1 MYIIWMLANNVI
13 YADILS
19 IISQYIAH
27 VVDNTN
33 ISLNVWENM
42 LLGKDDYE
50 YNAYSPYS
58 GFFPIADC
66 NNTFY
71 GINCTQKCNKRCMNY
86 NCHHENGECIE
97 DKKVCYLVLSIYSY
111 MIL

>member
-1 MYIIWMLANNVI
+1 MLANNFI
-13 YADILS
+13 NADILS

-50 YNAYSPYS
+50 YKAYSPYS
-58 GFFPIADC
+58 GFFSYC
-66 NNTFY
+66 RLQQYFLW
-71 GINCTQKCNKRCMNY
+71 NKLYTKM
-86 NCHHENGECIE
+86 
-97 DKKVCYLVLSIYSY
+97 
-111 MIL
+111 

>member
-1 MYIIWMLANNVI
+1 MLENNVI

-19 IISQYIAH
+19 IISQYVAH

-50 YNAYSPYS
+50 SNAYSPYS
-58 GFFPIADC
+58 GFFLWQTATI
-66 NNTFY
+66 
-71 GINCTQKCNKRCMNY
+71 
-86 NCHHENGECIE
+86 
-97 DKKVCYLVLSIYSY
+97 LS
-111 MIL
+111 ME